1 MSLFFSSGNI
11 VFGFPFRPIF
21 LFKNNFKIIFGW
33 SVKYVSKLPFFFTWT
48 FHYSNIICWKQNY
61 LQWIALLSKISFPY
75 IYVSISALSV
85 THIYTSI
92 FIKKN
97 HIVNDKFWNQVAFI
111 LKSWIL
117 SVLHLCSFFKLI
129 SLFWQTCAFH
139 FHLNFCNNFV
149 KF

>member
-33 SVKYVSKLPFFFTWT
+33 SVKYVSKLPFFFHMDFSLFQHHLLKTELSPMNCT
-48 FHYSNIICWKQNY
+48 FVKNQFSIYICIYFCTLCYPY
-61 LQWIALLSKISFPY
+61 LY
-75 IYVSISALSV
+75 IYL
-85 THIYTSI
+85 Y
-92 FIKKN
+92 KKN